1 MYQFKYPFNLT
12 TQKSGLI
19 SGQISCQISRVICIS
34 SNILN
39 LTTQKSGQ
47 ISCQIYLVVVYASV
61 KYPFNLTT
69 QMSGQISLVV
79 CIS

>member
-1 MYQFKYPFNLT
+1 MSDFSSSMYQFKYPFTL
-12 TQKSGLI
+12 QHKH
-19 SGQISCQISRVICIS
+19 SGQIFLVVCIS

-47 ISCQIYLVVVYASV
+47 ISCQIYLVVVYVSV